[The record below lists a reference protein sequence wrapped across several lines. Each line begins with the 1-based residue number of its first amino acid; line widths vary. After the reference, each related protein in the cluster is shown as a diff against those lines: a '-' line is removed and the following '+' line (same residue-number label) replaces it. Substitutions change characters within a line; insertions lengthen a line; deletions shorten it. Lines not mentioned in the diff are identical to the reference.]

1 MFISSHSYIC
11 PHLQMQRHKVSECDP
26 DALSSHKA
34 LLWYCMPVVTVIPAG
49 SVGELTSPSD
59 LMRGERGVKASLAK
73 THGQS
78 EREQERQTDKERV
91 KLRKSAPLGGCL
103 VL

>member
-1 MFISSHSYIC
+1 M
-11 PHLQMQRHKVSECDP
+11 
-26 DALSSHKA
+26 
-34 LLWYCMPVVTVIPAG
+34 VTVIPAG

>member
-1 MFISSHSYIC
+1 V
-11 PHLQMQRHKVSECDP
+11 Q
-26 DALSSHKA
+26 
-34 LLWYCMPVVTVIPAG
+34 VVTVIPAG

-59 LMRGERGVKASLAK
+59 LMRGEREREKGVKASLAK
-73 THGQS
+73 RHGQS

-91 KLRKSAPLGGCL
+91 KLRKSAPLGDCL